1 MAVRVST
8 ITDLIWNL
16 RRAVA
21 AYGFAV
27 KTSATETPGSS
38 PTITADSGA
47 ASEAEPN
54 GSLHLRTGGVPEVR
68 VGGAWKALAVADQTF
83 DSGSA
88 GIKADVVAESTAAAG
103 VTIDGLLLK
112 DGSVRPGA
120 IADPGDAGAIPVTSS
135 GYCPLVTGGAETR
148 TLAAPSFIGQELEL
162 YLKTDGGD
170 CVVTCAT
177 GLNQT
182 GNNTATF
189 GDAGDLLLLRAVESG
204 ANIRWRVV
212 ANDTVALATV

>member
-38 PTITADSGA
+38 PSITASSGA
-47 ASEAEPN
+47 ASEAEPD
-54 GSLHLRTGGVPEVR
+54 GSLHMRTDGVPEVR
-68 VGGAWKALAVADQTF
+68 ISSAWKAL
-83 DSGSA
+83 
-88 GIKADVVAESTAAAG
+88 
-103 VTIDGLLLK
+103 GL
-112 DGSVRPGA
+112 A
-120 IADPGDAGAIPVTSS
+120 IQAITDPGDAGAIPVTAT
-135 GYCPLVTGGAETR
+135 GYCPLVTAAAETR